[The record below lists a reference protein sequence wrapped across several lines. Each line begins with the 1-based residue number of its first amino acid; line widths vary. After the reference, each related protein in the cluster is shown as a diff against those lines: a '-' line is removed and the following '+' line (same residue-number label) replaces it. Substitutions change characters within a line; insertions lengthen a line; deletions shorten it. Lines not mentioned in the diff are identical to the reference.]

1 MRRRAAASASF
12 ILPDFL
18 LQVLITPA
26 IVALQLIALS
36 VTSTALLASGFA
48 WKILR
53 HWNMSSG
60 SELQIR
66 LERQTYL
73 ISTLLGF
80 TLGAELLSLLLFVH
94 TAEGLSTQFAGAM
107 CATGV
112 LNINSFGFPA
122 LLLKITVFFLAAL
135 WLLLDRVDNQGYDY
149 PLIRVKYGLLLA
161 ITPLT
166 VVESI
171 VQTRFF
177 LGLEPE
183 VITSCCGSLF
193 NADYQGIAP
202 ELAGLPVQP
211 ALAVFYAMAVLILI
225 SGGWLLCTFTLNH
238 ASRGQEEIAAMLF
251 AAVCLISFVAAIIA
265 IVTFL
270 SPYVYENPHHHCPF
284 CLLKAG
290 YDYAGYALYLPLFLA
305 TAAGMGAGMIAWYRR
320 IASLQPVIPGEVRRL
335 TWLALGGFGLFY
347 GLATWLIGRSNLIL
361 F

>member
-1 MRRRAAASASF
+1 
-12 ILPDFL
+12 
-18 LQVLITPA
+18 VLITPA

-36 VTSTALLASGFA
+36 VTSTVLLASGFA

-53 HWNMSSG
+53 YWNMSSG

-80 TLGAELLSLLLFVH
+80 ALGAELLSLLLFVH
-94 TAEGLSTQFAGAM
+94 TAESLSTQFTGAM

-112 LNINSFGFPA
+112 LNINPFGFPA
-122 LLLKITVFFLAAL
+122 LLLKITLFFLAAL
-135 WLLLDRVDNQGYDY
+135 WLLLDRVDNQGFCY

-161 ITPLT
+161 IAPLT
-166 VVESI
+166 VVEGI

-193 NADYQGIAP
+193 STGRQSVVA
-202 ELAGLPVQP
+202 ELAGLSVQP
-211 ALAVFYAMAVLILI
+211 TLAMFYIMAILILM
-225 SGGWLLCTFTLNH
+225 SGSWLLHTFTPH
-238 ASRGQEEIAAMLF
+238 PSSKRQRGIAAMLF
-251 AAVCLISFVAAIIA
+251 AVGCLISFVTAIIA
-265 IVTFL
+265 IITFL
-270 SPYVYENPHHHCPF
+270 SPYIYENPHHHCPF

-305 TAAGMGAGMIAWYRR
+305 HNAGMGAGMIAWYRR

-361 F
+361 Y